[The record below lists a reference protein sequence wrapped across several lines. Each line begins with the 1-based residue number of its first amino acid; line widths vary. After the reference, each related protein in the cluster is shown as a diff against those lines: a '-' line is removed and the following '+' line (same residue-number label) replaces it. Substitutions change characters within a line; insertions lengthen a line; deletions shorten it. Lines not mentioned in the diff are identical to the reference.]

1 MSTPVKVVAF
11 VAGLAVLFGAGL
23 GVGRVVGDRSAAA
36 VPEYQWALTAV
47 PGGTAGRETISFAVS
62 DKEGAVL
69 TRYAVRH
76 EKQLH
81 LVAVRKDFAE
91 FRHVHPTMAAD
102 GTWSV
107 EADLTPGPW
116 RFYADFQPV
125 GGEATVLDA
134 DVTLAGDY
142 IPEGRSEVRRTVTV
156 DGYTVTVRGDLVAG
170 ADAGLSFEITRDGAP
185 VDVQPYLGASGH
197 LVALRA
203 EDLRYLHVHPED
215 APSGPQVD
223 FLAEVPSPGSYHLY
237 LDFRH
242 DDVVRTASFTLNAA
256 VEEPRGEGGMDH
268 GGH

>member
-1 MSTPVKVVAF
+1 MSTPVKVTAF
-11 VAGLAVLFGAGL
+11 VAGLALLFGAGF
-23 GVGRVVGDRSAAA
+23 GGGRIFRDGSAVAQPA
-36 VPEYQWALTAV
+36 YELVLTAV
-47 PGGTAGRETISFAVS
+47 PSGDRETITLTVR
-62 DKEGAVL
+62 DDEGAAL

-81 LVAVRKDFAE
+81 LVAVRTDFAE

-125 GGEATVLDA
+125 GGAATVLDA
-134 DVTLAGDY
+134 EVTIAGDY
-142 IPEGRSEVRRTVTV
+142 TPEADRGVRRTATV

-170 ADAGLSFEITRDGAP
+170 ADAGLSFEVTRAGVP
-185 VDVQPYLGASGH
+185 VDDLQPYLGASGH

-215 APSGPQVD
+215 GPSGPQVD
-223 FLAEVPSPGSYHLY
+223 FLTEVPSPGRYHLY

-242 DDVVRTASFTLNAA
+242 GDVVRTASFTLDATA
-256 VEEPRGEGGMDH
+256 EEPRGEGGMDH